1 MGRDQSIPSYYDCYC
16 NPGYLQFCY
25 VLKDL
30 MRFEVGCG
38 DEESSLLGVSVGYT
52 KPVSCVHVE
61 FTTHKT
67 LVLVCDI
74 AGMLFQI

>member
-1 MGRDQSIPSYYDCYC
+1 
-16 NPGYLQFCY
+16 
-25 VLKDL
+25 

-38 DEESSLLGVSVGYT
+38 DEESSLLGVLVGHT
-52 KPVSCVHVE
+52 KPLSCVHVK

-74 AGMLFQI
+74 AGMLFQS

>member
-1 MGRDQSIPSYYDCYC
+1 
-16 NPGYLQFCY
+16 
-25 VLKDL
+25 